1 MEINESSLTFTFNE
15 GINAIKFDDTRF
27 YREDFNNLPGG
38 KGVDILAASASSDI
52 IQLIEIKNCTGHESE
67 NAWRIGVNNRS
78 RSNMPNGLDEYDRDS
93 LDIEVSKKVAMTI
106 SCIYGAWSLRGRVDR
121 ASEIE
126 EYWGDF
132 NSPKIPNLKRK
143 IYVSLFLEGEFGS
156 KTRSKKMIMKRIQE
170 SLNKKLQWLNCKV
183 TVVDSNTYNPKYYRV
198 SK

>member
-1 MEINESSLTFTFNE
+1 MEINESGLTFTFNE
-15 GINAIKFDDTRF
+15 GTKAIKFDDARF
-27 YREDFNNLPGG
+27 YREDFNSLPGG

-67 NAWRIGVNNRS
+67 NAWRIGVNNSS
-78 RSNMPNGLDEYDRDS
+78 RSNMPNGIDEYDRDS

-106 SCIYGAWSLRGRVDR
+106 SCIYGAWSFKGRVDR

-143 IYVSLFLEGEFGS
+143 ICVSLFLEGEFGS
-156 KTRSKKMIMKRIQE
+156 KTRSKKMIMKRIQD
-170 SLNKKLQWLNCKV
+170 SLNKKLQWLNCVV
-183 TVVDSNTYNPKYYRV
+183 TVVDSKTYNLNYYRV
-198 SK
+198 S